1 MQDLRLDQLRTFRHV
16 AELGGFSAAAD
27 RLGISQPAVSLQVR
41 QLEKRLGVRLIERV
55 GKRSMPTDT
64 GKRLLAHARRIEDAV
79 GDALDAI
86 ASGDDGAL
94 GRVRIGTGATAAI
107 YLLPPVL
114 RDLRRRFPALEIT
127 VTSQNTVDVLRGLE
141 ANTVDIGLVTLP
153 APGRA
158 FAVTPLLDD
167 DFVAINSA
175 EGEPLPKTVTPAI
188 LSACPLILYE
198 TTGNTRRLADAW
210 FARAGV
216 HPTPVMDLGNVEAI
230 KELVAAGLGVAVL
243 PGTAMR
249 RRGERLPITTHT
261 LSPRL
266 SRKLALVMRR
276 DKVLGRGLRE
286 AIKALKR
293 LGRPSAMVGA

>member
-1 MQDLRLDQLRTFRHV
+1 MRDLRLDQLRTFCRV
-16 AELGGFSAAAD
+16 IELGGFSAAAE

-55 GKRSMPTDT
+55 GKRAMPTDT
-64 GKRLLAHARRIEDAV
+64 GSQLLVHARRIEQAV

-86 ASGDDGAL
+86 ALQGDGVM
-94 GRVRIGTGATAAI
+94 GRVRIGTGATASI
-107 YLLPPVL
+107 YLLPPIL
-114 RDLRRRFPALEIT
+114 RDLRRRFPSLEIS
-127 VTSQNTVDVLRGLE
+127 VTSQNTVDVLRALE
-141 ANTVDIGLVTLP
+141 VNAVDIGLVTLP
-153 APGRA
+153 ATGRA

-167 DFVAINSA
+167 DFVAIASVD
-175 EGEPLPKTVTPAI
+175 GESLPKVVTPAM
-188 LSACPLILYE
+188 LARRSLILYE
-198 TTGNTRRLADAW
+198 TAGNTRRLADAW

-243 PGTAMR
+243 PGSAIR
-249 RRGERLPITTHT
+249 RRGERLPITVHA

-286 AIKALKR
+286 VIKALKR
-293 LGRPSAMVGA
+293 LG

>member
-1 MQDLRLDQLRTFRHV
+1 MQDLRLDQLRTFCRV
-16 AELGGFSAAAD
+16 VELGGFSAAAE
-27 RLGISQPAVSLQVR
+27 RLGLSQPAVSLQVR
-41 QLEKRLGVRLIERV
+41 QLERRLGVRLIERV
-55 GKRSMPTDT
+55 GKRSMASDA
-64 GKRLLAHARRIEDAV
+64 GKRLLAHARRIEEAV
-79 GDALDAI
+79 AEALDAV
-86 ASGDDGAL
+86 AAERSDTL

-114 RDLRRRFPALEIT
+114 RDLRRRFPSLEISI
-127 VTSQNTVDVLRGLE
+127 TSQNTVDVLKALE
-141 ANTVDIGLVTLP
+141 TNAVDIGLVTLP

-167 DFVAINSA
+167 DFVAIASTEA
-175 EGEPLPKTVTPAI
+175 EPLPKTVTPA
-188 LSACPLILYE
+188 LLAARPLILYE
-198 TTGNTRRLADAW
+198 TAGNTRRLADAW

-266 SRKLALVMRR
+266 SRKLALVMRH

-286 AIKALKR
+286 VIKSLKR
-293 LGRPSAMVGA
+293 LGARQRTADD

>member
-1 MQDLRLDQLRTFRHV
+1 MRDLRLDQLHTFCRV
-16 AELGGFSAAAD
+16 VELGGFSAAAE

-41 QLEKRLGVRLIERV
+41 QLEKRLGVRLVERV
-55 GKRSMPTDT
+55 GKRAMASEA
-64 GKRLLAHARRIEDAV
+64 GKRLLSHARRIEDAV
-79 GDALDAI
+79 SEALDAVT
-86 ASGDDGAL
+86 AQGDDAL

-127 VTSQNTVDVLRGLE
+127 VTSQNTVDVLKALE

-167 DFVAINSA
+167 DFVAIASA
-175 EGEPLPKTVTPAI
+175 EGEPLPKTVTPA
-188 LSACPLILYE
+188 LLAARPLILYE
-198 TTGNTRRLADAW
+198 TAGNTRRLADAW
-210 FARAGV
+210 FARAGIR
-216 HPTPVMDLGNVEAI
+216 PTPVMDLGNVEAI
-230 KELVAAGLGVAVL
+230 KELVAAGLGVAIL

-249 RRGERLPITTHT
+249 RRGERLTVTTHA

-266 SRKLALVMRR
+266 TRKLALVMRR

-286 AIKALKR
+286 VIKALKR
-293 LGRPSAMVGA
+293 LG

>member
-1 MQDLRLDQLRTFRHV
+1 MTDLRLDQLRTFCRV
-16 AELGGFSAAAD
+16 VELGGFSAAAE

-41 QLEKRLGVRLIERV
+41 QLERRLGVRLIERV
-55 GKRSMPTDT
+55 GKRSMASDA
-64 GKRLLAHARRIEDAV
+64 GKRLLAHARRIEEVVAETLAAV
-79 GDALDAI
+79 AVER
-86 ASGDDGAL
+86 DDRL
-94 GRVRIGTGATAAI
+94 GHVRIGTGATAAI
-107 YLLPPVL
+107 YLLPPIL
-114 RDLRRRFPALEIT
+114 RDLRRRFPSLEISI
-127 VTSQNTVDVLRGLE
+127 TSQNTVDVLKALE
-141 ANTVDIGLVTLP
+141 ANAVDIGLVTLP

-167 DFVAINSA
+167 DFVAIASA
-175 EGEPLPKTVTPAI
+175 DAEPLPKTVTPAQ
-188 LSACPLILYE
+188 LAARPLILYE
-198 TTGNTRRLADAW
+198 TAGNTRRLADAW

-249 RRGERLPITTHT
+249 RRGERLPVTTHA

-286 AIKALKR
+286 VIKALKR
-293 LGRPSAMVGA
+293 LGARQRIADA

>member
-1 MQDLRLDQLRTFRHV
+1 MRDLRLDQLNTFCRV
-16 AELGGFSAAAD
+16 IELGGFSAAAD

-41 QLEKRLGVRLIERV
+41 QLEKRLGVRLVERI
-55 GKRSMPTDT
+55 GKRTTATDS
-64 GKRLLAHARRIEDAV
+64 GKRLLGHAGRIEEAV
-79 GDALDAI
+79 NAALDDLAVRGDA
-86 ASGDDGAL
+86 AL

-107 YLLPPVL
+107 YLLPPIL

-127 VTSQNTVDVLRGLE
+127 VTSQNTIDVLKALE
-141 ANTVDIGLVTLP
+141 ANAVDIGLVTLP

-158 FAVTPLLDD
+158 FAITPLLDD
-167 DFVAINSA
+167 DFVAIASA
-175 EGEPLPKTVTPAI
+175 EGEPLPKIVTPA
-188 LSACPLILYE
+188 LLAARSLILYE
-198 TTGNTRRLADAW
+198 TAGNTRRLADAW

-243 PGTAMR
+243 PGSAIR

-286 AIKALKR
+286 VTKALKR
-293 LGRPSAMVGA
+293 LG

>member
-1 MQDLRLDQLRTFRHV
+1 MRDLRLDQLHTFTRV
-16 AELGGFSAAAD
+16 IELGGFSAAAE

-41 QLEKRLGVRLIERV
+41 QLEKRLGVRLVERV
-55 GKRSMPTDT
+55 GKRAMATDS
-64 GKRLLAHARRIEDAV
+64 GRRLLAHAGRIEEAV
-79 GDALDAI
+79 GAALDDLA
-86 ASGDDGAL
+86 AYGDGAF
-94 GRVRIGTGATAAI
+94 GRVRIGTGATASI
-107 YLLPPVL
+107 YLLPPIL

-127 VTSQNTVDVLRGLE
+127 VTSQNTIDVLKALE
-141 ANTVDIGLVTLP
+141 GNAVDIGLVTLP

-167 DFVAINSA
+167 DFVAIAPA
-175 EGEPLPKTVTPAI
+175 EGEPLPRTVTAAQ
-188 LSACPLILYE
+188 LARRPLILYE
-198 TTGNTRRLADAW
+198 TAGNTRRLTDAW
-210 FARAGV
+210 FTRAGV

-230 KELVAAGLGVAVL
+230 KQLVAAGLGVAVL
-243 PGTAMR
+243 PGSAIR

-286 AIKALKR
+286 VIKALKR
-293 LGRPSAMVGA
+293 LG